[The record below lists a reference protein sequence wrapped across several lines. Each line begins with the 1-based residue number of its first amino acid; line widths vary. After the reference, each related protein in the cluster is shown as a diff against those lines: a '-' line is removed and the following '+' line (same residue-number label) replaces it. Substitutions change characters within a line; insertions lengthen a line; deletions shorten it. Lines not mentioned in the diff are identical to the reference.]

1 MKNKLMIIG
10 SSKIVEEHMKCA
22 IKAGFKLYSLNSS
35 KRKSKNEY
43 RINKKY
49 KFEKRFKN
57 WKEAIKDAFKNDKI
71 IILLA
76 PKFSKNLEILNFAL
90 KGNNLILIE
99 KPISTDLTQ
108 LENLK
113 KYKDR
118 IFVLYNRVFYK
129 NIQYLKKNVSNVKN
143 VIIKFT
149 DKDKKNILKNSIHI
163 ISVMNFLFGDVKIK
177 YSKKELDTVNMVVI
191 NKIGIPI
198 FLIYNNN
205 FPETYS
211 IDIRT
216 KNIRYL
222 LKPLEK
228 LQIIKKINFKYKNNN
243 KKMLIPSET
252 IDKTID
258 LYKSN
263 TFKPGFFEQ
272 MIDIKNRI
280 NNQKK
285 FGNFAIAIQAMKFAK
300 KFIN

>member
-57 WKEAIKDAFKNDKI
+57 WKEAIKNAFKNDKI